1 MTVGETLKG
10 KQHTIVTTRQAFEE
24 GGNEEIEV
32 LSSNHISA
40 EEKEEVPQ
48 LEDAQEA
55 SVSFEK
61 GNQGTIDELKQVN
74 LGTEQEPRP
83 TFISAYLISEE
94 ERSYLDLLEEYRDV
108 FAWSYKEMPGL
119 DPKVAVHHLAVKKK
133 CSTY

>member
-1 MTVGETLKG
+1 MIKEFKEIQSVIPSRMKRQSNWVVIAGETLKG
-10 KQHTIVTTRQAFEE
+10 KQHTIVTTRQAFED

-55 SVSFEK
+55 PATFEE

-83 TFISAYLISEE
+83 TFISACLTS
-94 ERSYLDLLEEYRDV
+94 
-108 FAWSYKEMPGL
+108 KE
-119 DPKVAVHHLAVKKK
+119 KKIL
-133 CSTY
+133 S

>member
-1 MTVGETLKG
+1 MIADETLKG
-10 KQHTIVTTRQAFEE
+10 KQHTIVTTRQAFENE
-24 GGNEEIEV
+24 GNEEIEV

-40 EEKEEVPQ
+40 KEVTQ
-48 LEDAQEA
+48 LKDAQEA
-55 SVSFEK
+55 PTSFEK

-83 TFISAYLISEE
+83 TFISACLTLEE
-94 ERSYLDLLEEYRDV
+94 EKSYLDVLEEYRDV
-108 FAWSYKEMPGL
+108 FAWNYKEMPGL